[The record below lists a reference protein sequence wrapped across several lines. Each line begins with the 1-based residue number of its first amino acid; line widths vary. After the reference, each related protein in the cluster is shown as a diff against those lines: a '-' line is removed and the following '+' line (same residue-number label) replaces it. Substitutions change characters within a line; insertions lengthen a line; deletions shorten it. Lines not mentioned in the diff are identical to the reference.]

1 MQIRKRT
8 EDVVRKVSRGSRGS
22 ATSAAKKAMKPSN
35 YGNNYNDIK
44 KLGADP
50 AGLATRSSA
59 PNAESLNQFVNPE
72 ESLLNKSS
80 QGGGASLGDNLSNE
94 ADGGLDQVDKLNDQK
109 NNLNT
114 PEAEKDL
121 LNLSDPRS
129 QDADGLTGGND
140 EATDPSGD
148 PKASDGE
155 DKDADNEDSDEKDSE
170 DGKDDAK
177 DTDNKDAKSSP
188 DDKESELKDLAKDA
202 TDKGKDGDR
211 GLLSKVAGEDADN
224 IAKVGKAVATG
235 GLSGIADIGKDI
247 LLSDDPAESLK
258 SYGRTAGRVG
268 AAAGAN
274 IAASS
279 ALLGAGVT
287 AAQSA
292 AASALS
298 FVQAI
303 IGYISSAISS
313 FVSAVGAPIAAA
325 ITFFSTL
332 GAGLTYSTVT
342 SQNIALENARRD
354 DDIAAYC
361 ELTVAESQPSD
372 FDFGLASAD
381 ASMAQIE
388 NVGKVNAVLGKL
400 GFTENQI
407 IGILANSIAEAS
419 LDSTAVETIYNEP
432 FQFGPRK
439 QDAASKGYKA
449 SVVAPSYKAQHPNVN
464 LLGLGLF
471 QWSNSRHTQ
480 LLDFANSIGQP
491 WHDIGTQMAFMV
503 ARDSGKGTLDA
514 MREQQNMSAEEAVS
528 YFMLKWE
535 RPADQSASAVSGR
548 QALIPKVKS
557 MLSQTS
563 VDDAFADSIISQ
575 INVDN
580 LSVNNGTGSAQN
592 LMNNTRR
599 NLDPRCSDEFEEQ
612 SAGISAQLGLDGRIV
627 AGGSL
632 GEFQKY
638 FEQFE
643 GAPYVWAAAGPNTFD
658 CSGLWYYSIRN
669 FFNVDFPYRDSRA
682 QFKASTPVPA
692 SERRPGDFVFYTEP
706 HAPKGSR
713 ITHVAMYMGEGIV
726 FHAAGKN
733 VKYENQD
740 ASAYWMSR
748 NPTYGR
754 LIDFSD
760 SEASV
765 L

>member
-8 EDVVRKVSRGSRGS
+8 DDVVCKTSRGARSS
-22 ATSAAKKAMKPSN
+22 ATKKAMKPSN
-35 YGNNYNDIK
+35 YGNNYNNIK
-44 KLGADP
+44 QLGADP
-50 AGLATRSSA
+50 AGLATSGSA

-72 ESLLNKSS
+72 ESLLNKSP
-80 QGGGASLGDNLSNE
+80 QGGDGGVNLGDK

-109 NNLNT
+109 NDLNT
-114 PEAEKDL
+114 PEAQDDL

-129 QDADGLTGGND
+129 QDADGSMGGND
-140 EATDPSGD
+140 EATDQSSDPESSDSDTGNDKDNENGDKSGD
-148 PKASDGE
+148 GESKNDAS
-155 DKDADNEDSDEKDSE
+155 
-170 DGKDDAK
+170 KDDAK
-177 DTDNKDAKSSP
+177 DADTDLESSP
-188 DDKESELKDLAKDA
+188 DDKESGLKDLAKVA

-211 GLLSKVAGEDADN
+211 GLLSKVAGEDAEN

-235 GLSGIADIGKDI
+235 GLSGVADIGKDI
-247 LLSDDPAESLK
+247 LLSDDPTESLK
-258 SYGRTAGRVG
+258 SYGRTAAHVG

-274 IAASS
+274 IAAGS

-313 FVSAVGAPIAAA
+313 FVGAVGAPLAAA

-332 GAGLTYSTVT
+332 GAGLTVSTVT

-361 ELTVAESQPSD
+361 EITVAESQPSD
-372 FDFGLASAD
+372 FDFALDSSD
-381 ASMAQIE
+381 KTMIQIE
-388 NVGKVNAVLGKL
+388 NVGKVNAVLDKL

-449 SVVAPSYKAQHPNVN
+449 SVVAPSYKAQFPGVD

-471 QWSNSRHTQ
+471 QWSNGRHTQ
-480 LLDFANSIGQP
+480 LLDFAESIGQP
-491 WHDIGTQMAFMV
+491 WHDIGTQVAFMV
-503 ARDSGKGTLDA
+503 ARDSDKGTLEA
-514 MREQQNMSAEEAVS
+514 MRQQQNMSAEEAVS

-535 RPADQSASAVSGR
+535 RPANQSASAVSGR
-548 QALIPKVKS
+548 QKNIPKVKA
-557 MLSQTS
+557 MLSQS
-563 VDDAFADSIISQ
+563 NVDDGFADSIISQ
-575 INVDN
+575 INIDN
-580 LSVNNGTGSAQN
+580 IGVNNGTGSAQN
-592 LMNNTRR
+592 AMNNMRK
-599 NLDPRCSDEFEEQ
+599 NLDPRCSDEFDKQ
-612 SAGISAQLGLDGRIV
+612 SSTISAQLGSDGRIV
-627 AGGSL
+627 ASGSL

-643 GAPYVWAAAGPNTFD
+643 GKPYVWAAAGPNSFD

-682 QFKASTPVPA
+682 QFKASTPVA
-692 SERRPGDFVFYTEP
+692 AADRQPGDFVFYTEP

-726 FHAAGKN
+726 FHAAGKS

-765 L
+765 S